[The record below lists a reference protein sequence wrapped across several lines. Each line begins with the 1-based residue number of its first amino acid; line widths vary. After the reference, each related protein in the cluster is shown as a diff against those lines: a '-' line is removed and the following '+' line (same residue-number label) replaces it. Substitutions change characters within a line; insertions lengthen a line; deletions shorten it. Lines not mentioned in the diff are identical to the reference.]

1 MNFAPTETQ
10 TMIRD
15 TARDFARDR
24 IAPGAAERDRTGAF
38 PFELLREMAGLGLM
52 GVNVPE
58 EYGGT
63 QAGAVAYAL
72 AIHEIAKADSSV
84 AVTTAVNNM
93 VAEAIVRFGTEAQ
106 RQAHVPQICSGEY
119 VGGAF
124 ALTEAEAG
132 SDAASLRT
140 TATRKDGRWVLEG
153 QKVFVTTGTH
163 AGVLVVYAR
172 SNPAPGPK
180 GISAFLVPGRA
191 KGLNVLRE
199 EEKMGQRAS
208 NTVSLAL
215 DQVEVAEDALLGEE
229 GKGFSIAMSALDGGR
244 IGVGSMATG
253 IGWAATE
260 AATQYAR
267 DRRQFGKAIGEFQA
281 IQWMLADSRTE
292 LEAALLLT
300 LQAAFLKEK
309 GARCTAQASMA
320 KLFAGEAANRACYR
334 AVQVLGGYGYTR
346 EFPVERYL
354 RDARVTT
361 IYEGTSEVQK
371 IVIGREILAALG
383 G

>member
-1 MNFAPTETQ
+1 VSPCANIIWVTAPKP
-10 TMIRD
+10 
-15 TARDFARDR
+15 AW
-24 IAPGAAERDRTGAF
+24 AE
-38 PFELLREMAGLGLM
+38 
-52 GVNVPE
+52 
-58 EYGGT
+58 
-63 QAGAVAYAL
+63 
-72 AIHEIAKADSSV
+72 
-84 AVTTAVNNM
+84 
-93 VAEAIVRFGTEAQ
+93 
-106 RQAHVPQICSGEY
+106 AHVPKICSGEY

-140 TATRKDGRWVLEG
+140 TATRKEGRWVLDG
-153 QKVFVTTGTH
+153 QKMFVTTGAH

-180 GISAFLVPGRA
+180 GISAFIVPGGA
-191 KGLNVLRE
+191 KGLTVLRE
-199 EEKMGQRAS
+199 EDKMGQRAS

-215 DQVEVAEDALLGEE
+215 DQVEVGEDSLLGEE

-253 IGWAATE
+253 IGWAAME
-260 AATQYAR
+260 VATQYAR
-267 DRRQFGKAIGEFQA
+267 DRRQFGQAIGEFQA
-281 IQWMLADSRTE
+281 IQWMLADTRTE

-300 LQAAFLKEK
+300 LQAAYLKEK
-309 GARCTAQASMA
+309 GMRCTREASMA
-320 KLFAGEAANRACYR
+320 KLFAGEAANRACHR
-334 AVQVLGGYGYTR
+334 AVQILGGYGYTR

-361 IYEGTSEVQK
+361 LYEGTSEVQK